1 MSNPYFYHSKKALKM
16 CGICGYYSFKKEIS
30 SKNILAMNNAIRHR
44 GPDDEGFWIS
54 DGFQSESFSGND
66 STRRIKEIFPVLN
79 ETNSKIA
86 LGFRRLSI
94 LDLSEKGH
102 QPMLSDDGK
111 ITITF
116 NGEIYNFKKIRK
128 ELESLGYQ
136 FKSSSDTE
144 VILKSYEEWGTEMF
158 SKFDG
163 MFAIALADLNQSKLI
178 LARDRM
184 GLKPLFH
191 FKNDDVL
198 VWASEIKSILKN
210 EFITPQINWNG
221 VYTNFLFQTTLAP
234 ETCFQD
240 IYSLEPAS
248 FLSLD
253 LNNFK
258 TSEEFYWNFP
268 SVKNENITE
277 DEAVAKVDQ
286 LLSDSV
292 KEQLFADVPV
302 TSMMSGGIDSTLI
315 TAKSKPF
322 KSDIN
327 AFTISYQFSE
337 NEVENASL
345 LAKKIDI
352 DHHVKK
358 VSDDEI
364 LNQLKE
370 NIQHFEEPY
379 SSLEVL
385 MNAAEYAKE
394 LGFKVVLSGNGADE
408 LFAGYSHSLKLNK
421 WLLMRNFNFVRHF
434 IFTNDDFSK
443 KVKNYFSQDDMLDF
457 FRQSQVGMKPLEAK
471 NVFSENIFNLIK
483 TDLKDK
489 KLSETKNYYG
499 LFEYDMKYSLS
510 SHHVFRDDL
519 SAMKYGVEFR
529 YPYLSNDLIDYV
541 SILPEKLR
549 YNGTQNKP
557 LLRKIG
563 EKYLP
568 QEILQMPKRGFSFPL
583 AHFIKTESK
592 VRDFIIENLNSLKK
606 RCFFNADII
615 DEWWNNQ
622 KNEYD
627 CVKIWQLVT
636 FELWYQKY
644 FENH

>member
-1 MSNPYFYHSKKALKM
+1 M
-16 CGICGYYSFKKEIS
+16 CGICGYYSFKNEIS
-30 SKNILAMNNAIRHR
+30 SENILEMNNAIRHR

-54 DGFQSESFSGND
+54 DGLKGESFSGND
-66 STRRIKEIFPVLN
+66 STQKIKEFFPVLN
-79 ETNSKIA
+79 KINSKIA

-94 LDLSEKGH
+94 VDLSEKGH
-102 QPMLSDDGK
+102 QPMLSDDEK

-128 ELESLGYQ
+128 ELEDLDYH
-136 FKSSSDTE
+136 FKSNSDTE
-144 VILKSYEEWGTEMF
+144 VILRSYEEWGTEMF
-158 SKFDG
+158 VRFDG
-163 MFAIALADLNQSKLI
+163 MFAIALVDLEKQKLI
-178 LARDRM
+178 LGRDRV
-184 GLKPLFH
+184 GLKPLFY
-191 FKNDDVL
+191 FKNENAL

-210 EFITPQINWNG
+210 QYIKPEINWNG

-234 ETCFQD
+234 ETCFQN
-240 IYSLEPAS
+240 IFSLEPAS
-248 FLSLD
+248 FLILNLND
-253 LNNFK
+253 L
-258 TSEEFYWNFP
+258 TSSKQFYWNFP
-268 SVKNENITE
+268 TEKLENVTE
-277 DEAVAKVDQ
+277 EEAIAKVDQ
-286 LLSDSV
+286 LLSESV

-315 TAKSKPF
+315 TAKAKPF
-322 KSDIN
+322 KNDIN

-337 NEVENASL
+337 SEVKNASL
-345 LAKKIDI
+345 MAENIDI
-352 DHHVKK
+352 QHAVKK
-358 VSDDEI
+358 VSDEEI

-385 MNAAEYAKE
+385 MNAAEFAKNK
-394 LGFKVVLSGNGADE
+394 GFKVVLSGNGADE

-421 WLLMRNFNFVRHF
+421 WLSMRKFNAIRHF
-434 IFTNDDFSK
+434 IFTNDDFSR

-457 FRQSQVGMKPLEAK
+457 FRQSQVGMKPFEAK
-471 NVFSENIFNLIK
+471 NVLSKDIFNSIH
-483 TDLKDK
+483 TNLKDK
-489 KLSETKNYYG
+489 RLSETKDYEG

-529 YPYLSNDLIDYV
+529 YPYLSNDLIDHV
-541 SILPEKLR
+541 SSLPEKLR
-549 YNGTQNKP
+549 HNGILNKP
-557 LLRKIG
+557 LLRKVA

-568 QEILQMPKRGFSFPL
+568 SEILKMPKRGFSFPL
-583 AHFIKTESK
+583 AHFIKTEPK
-592 VRDFIIENLNSLKK
+592 VRTFIIENLNSLKK
-606 RCFFNADII
+606 REFFNSELI
-615 DEWWNNQ
+615 DEWWNHQ

-644 FENH
+644 FEDQ

>member
-1 MSNPYFYHSKKALKM
+1 M
-16 CGICGYYSFKKEIS
+16 CGICGYYSFKNEIS
-30 SKNILAMNNAIRHR
+30 SENILEMNNAIRHR

-54 DGFQSESFSGND
+54 DGSKGESFSGSD
-66 STRRIKEIFPVLN
+66 STQKIKEVFPVLN
-79 ETNSKIA
+79 KINSKIA

-94 LDLSEKGH
+94 VDLSEKGH
-102 QPMLSDDGK
+102 QPMLSDDKK

-128 ELESLGYQ
+128 ELEALGYD
-136 FKSSSDTE
+136 FKSNSDTE

-158 SKFDG
+158 VRFDG
-163 MFAIALADLNQSKLI
+163 MFAIALIDLEKQKLI
-178 LARDRM
+178 LGRDRV
-184 GLKPLFH
+184 GLKPLFY
-191 FKNDDVL
+191 FKDENAL
-198 VWASEIKSILKN
+198 IWASEIKSILKN
-210 EFITPQINWNG
+210 EYIKPEINWNG

-234 ETCFQD
+234 ETCFQN
-240 IYSLEPAS
+240 IFSLDPAS
-248 FLSLD
+248 FLLFD
-253 LNNFK
+253 LNDF
-258 TSEEFYWNFP
+258 TSSKQFYWNFP
-268 SVKNENITE
+268 TEKLKNVTE
-277 DEAVAKVDQ
+277 EEAVAKVDQ
-286 LLSDSV
+286 LLSESV

-315 TAKSKPF
+315 TAKAKPF
-322 KSDIN
+322 KNDIN

-337 NEVENASL
+337 SEVKNASL
-345 LAKKIDI
+345 MAEKIDI
-352 DHHVKK
+352 QHDVKK
-358 VSDDEI
+358 VSDDEV
-364 LNQLKE
+364 LYQLKE

-385 MNAAEYAKE
+385 MNAAEFAKNK
-394 LGFKVVLSGNGADE
+394 GFKVVLSGNGADE

-421 WLLMRNFNFVRHF
+421 WLSMKKFNAVRHI
-434 IFTNDDFSK
+434 IFTNDDFSR

-457 FRQSQVGMKPLEAK
+457 FRQSQVGMKPFEAK
-471 NVFSENIFNLIK
+471 NIFSDAVFNTVK
-483 TDLKDK
+483 TNLKDK
-489 KLSETKNYYG
+489 KLSETKDYQG

-541 SILPEKLR
+541 SSLPEKLR
-549 YNGTQNKP
+549 YNGIQNKP
-557 LLRKIG
+557 LLRKVA

-568 QEILQMPKRGFSFPL
+568 SEILKMPKRGFSFPL
-583 AHFIKTESK
+583 AHFIKTEPK
-592 VRDFIIENLNSLKK
+592 VREFILENLNSLKK
-606 RCFFNADII
+606 RNFFKSEII

-644 FENH
+644 FENQ

>member
-1 MSNPYFYHSKKALKM
+1 
-16 CGICGYYSFKKEIS
+16 
-30 SKNILAMNNAIRHR
+30 MNNAIRHR

-54 DGFQSESFSGND
+54 DGLHGKPFSGND
-66 STRRIKEIFPVLN
+66 STPQIKETFPVLN

-94 LDLSEKGH
+94 VDLSEKGH
-102 QPMLSDDGK
+102 QPMLSDDEK

-128 ELESLGYQ
+128 ELEALGYH
-136 FKSSSDTE
+136 FKSNSDTE
-144 VILKSYEEWGTEMF
+144 VILKSYKEWGTEMF
-158 SKFDG
+158 AQFDG
-163 MFAIALADLNQSKLI
+163 MFAIALVDLEKQKLI
-178 LARDRM
+178 LGRDRV
-184 GLKPLFH
+184 GLKPLFY
-191 FKNDDVL
+191 FKNENAL

-210 EFITPQINWNG
+210 EYIKPEINWNG

-234 ETCFQD
+234 ETCFQN
-240 IYSLEPAS
+240 IFSLEPAS
-248 FLSLD
+248 FLLFD
-253 LNNFK
+253 LNNF
-258 TSEEFYWNFP
+258 TSLKQFYWNFP
-268 SVKNENITE
+268 TEKLKNVTE
-277 DEAVAKVDQ
+277 EEAVAKVDK
-286 LLSDSV
+286 LLSESV
-292 KEQLFADVPV
+292 EEQLFADVPV

-315 TAKSKPF
+315 TAKAKPF
-322 KSDIN
+322 KNDIN

-337 NEVENASL
+337 SEVKNAAL
-345 LAKKIDI
+345 MAKKNDI
-352 DHHVKK
+352 RHEVKK
-358 VSDDEI
+358 VSDEEI

-385 MNAAEYAKE
+385 MNAAEFAKNK
-394 LGFKVVLSGNGADE
+394 GFKVVLSGNGADE

-421 WLLMRNFNFVRHF
+421 WLSMKKFNAVRYF

-457 FRQSQVGMKPLEAK
+457 FRQSQVGMKPFEAK
-471 NVFSENIFNLIK
+471 SIFSDAVFNTIK
-483 TDLKDK
+483 TNLKDS
-489 KLSETKNYYG
+489 KLSETKDYQG

-519 SAMKYGVEFR
+519 SAMKYSVEFR
-529 YPYLSNDLIDYV
+529 YPYLSNNLIDYV
-541 SILPEKLR
+541 SSLPEKLR
-549 YNGTQNKP
+549 YNGILNKP
-557 LLRKIG
+557 LLRKVA

-568 QEILQMPKRGFSFPL
+568 SEILKMPKRGFSFPL
-583 AHFIKTESK
+583 AHFIKTELK
-592 VRDFIIENLNSLKK
+592 VKTFIIENLNSLKK
-606 RCFFNADII
+606 RNFFNSEVI
-615 DEWWNNQ
+615 DEWWNHQ

-627 CVKIWQLVT
+627 YVKIWQLVT

>member
-1 MSNPYFYHSKKALKM
+1 M
-16 CGICGYYSFKKEIS
+16 CGICGYYSFKNEIS
-30 SKNILAMNNAIRHR
+30 SENILEMNNAIRHR

-54 DGFQSESFSGND
+54 DGSKGESFSGND
-66 STRRIKEIFPVLN
+66 STKKIKETFPVLN
-79 ETNSKIA
+79 ESSSKIA

-94 LDLSEKGH
+94 VDLSEKGH
-102 QPMLSDDGK
+102 QPMLSDDEK

-128 ELESLGYQ
+128 ELESLGYH
-136 FKSSSDTE
+136 FKSNSDTE

-158 SKFDG
+158 PRFDG
-163 MFAIALADLNQSKLI
+163 MFAIALIDLEKQKLI
-178 LARDRM
+178 LGRDRI
-184 GLKPLFH
+184 GLKPLFY
-191 FKNDDVL
+191 FKDENAL
-198 VWASEIKSILKN
+198 IWASEIKSILKN
-210 EFITPQINWNG
+210 QYIKPEINWNG

-234 ETCFQD
+234 ETCFQN
-240 IYSLEPAS
+240 IFSLEPAS
-248 FLSLD
+248 FLILD
-253 LNNFK
+253 LNDFTFSK
-258 TSEEFYWNFP
+258 QFYWNFP
-268 SVKNENITE
+268 TEELENVTE
-277 DEAVAKVDQ
+277 EEAVGKVDQ
-286 LLSDSV
+286 LLSESV
-292 KEQLFADVPV
+292 EEQLFADVPV

-315 TAKSKPF
+315 TAKAKPF
-322 KSDIN
+322 KNDIN

-337 NEVENASL
+337 SEVKNASL
-345 LAKKIDI
+345 MAEKIDI
-352 DHHVKK
+352 QHNIKK

-385 MNAAEYAKE
+385 MNAAEFAKNK
-394 LGFKVVLSGNGADE
+394 GFKVVLSGNGADE

-421 WLLMRNFNFVRHF
+421 WLSMKKFNAVRHF
-434 IFTNDDFSK
+434 IFTNDDFSR

-457 FRQSQVGMKPLEAK
+457 FRQSQVGMKPFEAK
-471 NVFSENIFNLIK
+471 NVFSNAVFNTVK
-483 TDLKDK
+483 TNLKDK
-489 KLSETKNYYG
+489 KLSETKDYQG

-541 SILPEKLR
+541 SSLPEKLR
-549 YNGTQNKP
+549 YNGVQNKP
-557 LLRKIG
+557 LLRKVA

-568 QEILQMPKRGFSFPL
+568 SEILKMPKRGFSFPL
-583 AHFIKTESK
+583 AHFIKTEPK
-592 VRDFIIENLNSLKK
+592 VRTFIIENLNSLKK
-606 RCFFNADII
+606 RNFFNSELI
-615 DEWWNNQ
+615 DEWWNHQ

-644 FENH
+644 FENQ

>member
-1 MSNPYFYHSKKALKM
+1 M

-30 SKNILAMNNAIRHR
+30 SKNILEMNNAIRHR

-54 DGFQSESFSGND
+54 DGFSSESFSGND
-66 STRRIKEIFPVLN
+66 STQKIKETFPVLN
-79 ETNSKIA
+79 ENSSKIA

-102 QPMLSDDGK
+102 QPMLSDDEK

-128 ELESLGYQ
+128 ELEDLNYEFESN
-136 FKSSSDTE
+136 SDTE
-144 VILKSYEEWGTEMF
+144 VILKSYEEWGTKMF

-163 MFAIALADLNQSKLI
+163 MFAIALIDLDKQKLI

-184 GLKPLFH
+184 GLKPLFY

-210 EFITPQINWNG
+210 EFIKPEINWNG

-234 ETCFQD
+234 ETCFQN

-253 LNNFK
+253 LNSLK
-258 TSEEFYWNFP
+258 TSKEFYWNFTT
-268 SVKNENITE
+268 VKNENITE
-277 DEAVAKVDQ
+277 EEAVTRVDQ
-286 LLSDSV
+286 LLSESV

-315 TAKSKPF
+315 TAKSKPY

-337 NEVENASL
+337 TEVENALL
-345 LAKKIDI
+345 LAEKIDI
-352 DHHVKK
+352 SHHIKK

-385 MNAAEYAKE
+385 MNAAEFAKN

-421 WLLMRNFNFVRHF
+421 WLSMRNFNFVRHF
-434 IFTNDDFSK
+434 IFTNDNFSRK
-443 KVKNYFSQDDMLDF
+443 LKNYFSQDNMLDF
-457 FRQSQVGMKPLEAK
+457 FRQSQVGMKPFEAK
-471 NVFSENIFNLIK
+471 SVFSKNIFNSIQ

-489 KLSETKNYYG
+489 KLSGSNDYQG

-541 SILPEKLR
+541 SSLPEKLR
-549 YNGTQNKP
+549 YNGVQNKP
-557 LLRKIG
+557 LLRKVAK
-563 EKYLP
+563 EYLP
-568 QEILQMPKRGFSFPL
+568 SEILQMPKRGFSFPL
-583 AHFIKTESK
+583 AHFIKTEPK
-592 VRDFIIENLNSLKK
+592 VRAFIIENLNSLKK
-606 RCFFNADII
+606 RNFFNSNII
-615 DEWWNNQ
+615 DEWWSNQ

>member
-1 MSNPYFYHSKKALKM
+1 M
-16 CGICGYYSFKKEIS
+16 CGICGYYSFKNEIS
-30 SKNILAMNNAIRHR
+30 SENILEMNSAIRHR

-54 DGFQSESFSGND
+54 DGSKGESFSGSD
-66 STRRIKEIFPVLN
+66 STKKIKETFPVLN
-79 ETNSKIA
+79 KTNSKIA

-94 LDLSEKGH
+94 VDLSEKGH
-102 QPMLSDDGK
+102 QPMLSDDEK

-128 ELESLGYQ
+128 ELEDLDYH
-136 FKSSSDTE
+136 FKSNSDTE

-158 SKFDG
+158 PRFDG
-163 MFAIALADLNQSKLI
+163 MFAIALVDLEKQKLI
-178 LARDRM
+178 LGRDRV
-184 GLKPLFH
+184 GLKPLFY
-191 FKNDDVL
+191 FKNENAL
-198 VWASEIKSILKN
+198 IWASEIKSILKN
-210 EFITPQINWNG
+210 QYIIPEINWNG

-234 ETCFQD
+234 ETCFKN
-240 IYSLEPAS
+240 IFSLDPAS
-248 FLSLD
+248 FLILD
-253 LNNFK
+253 LNDFTFSK
-258 TSEEFYWNFP
+258 QFYWNFP
-268 SVKNENITE
+268 TEKLENVTE
-277 DEAVAKVDQ
+277 EEAVAKVDG
-286 LLSDSV
+286 LLAESI
-292 KEQLFADVPV
+292 KEQLFADVLV

-315 TAKSKPF
+315 TAKAKPF
-322 KSDIN
+322 KNDIN

-337 NEVENASL
+337 SEVKNASL
-345 LAKKIDI
+345 MAEKIDI
-352 DHHVKK
+352 QHDVKK
-358 VSDDEI
+358 VSDEEI

-385 MNAAEYAKE
+385 MNAAEFAKNK
-394 LGFKVVLSGNGADE
+394 GFKVVLSGNGADE

-421 WLLMRNFNFVRHF
+421 WLSMRKFNAVRHF
-434 IFTNDDFSK
+434 IFTNDDFSR

-471 NVFSENIFNLIK
+471 SIFSDAVFNTIK
-483 TDLKDK
+483 TNLKDK
-489 KLSETKNYYG
+489 KLSETKDYHG

-541 SILPEKLR
+541 SSLPEKLR
-549 YNGTQNKP
+549 YNGIQNKP
-557 LLRKIG
+557 LLRKVADQ
-563 EKYLP
+563 YLP
-568 QEILQMPKRGFSFPL
+568 SEILKMPKRGFSFPL

-592 VRDFIIENLNSLKK
+592 VREFIIENLNSLKK
-606 RCFFNADII
+606 RNFFNSEVI

-627 CVKIWQLVT
+627 FVKIWQLVT

>member
-1 MSNPYFYHSKKALKM
+1 M
-16 CGICGYYSFKKEIS
+16 CGICGYYSFRKEIS
-30 SKNILAMNNAIRHR
+30 SKNILEMNNAIRHR

-54 DGFQSESFSGND
+54 DGFYGKSFSGKD
-66 STRRIKEIFPVLN
+66 SIQKIKETFPVLN
-79 ETNSKIA
+79 EFSSKIA

-102 QPMLSDDGK
+102 QPMLSDNDK

-116 NGEIYNFKKIRK
+116 NGEIYNFKKLRK
-128 ELESLGYQ
+128 ELEILGYH
-136 FKSSSDTE
+136 FKSNSDTE

-158 SKFDG
+158 SRFDG
-163 MFAIALADLNQSKLI
+163 MFAIALVDLEKQKLI
-178 LARDRM
+178 LGRDRV
-184 GLKPLFH
+184 GLKPLFY
-191 FKNDDVL
+191 FKNENVL

-210 EFITPQINWNG
+210 EYIKPEINWNG

-234 ETCFQD
+234 ETCFQN
-240 IYSLEPAS
+240 IFSLDPAS
-248 FLSLD
+248 FLVLD
-253 LNNFK
+253 LNDFSISK
-258 TSEEFYWNFP
+258 QLYWNFP
-268 SVKNENITE
+268 TKKIENITAE
-277 DEAVAKVDQ
+277 EAAAKVDG
-286 LLSDSV
+286 LLAESI

-315 TAKSKPF
+315 TAKAKPF

-337 NEVENASL
+337 SEVKNASL
-345 LAKKIDI
+345 MAEKIDI
-352 DHHVKK
+352 QHDVKK
-358 VSDDEI
+358 VSDEEI

-370 NIQHFEEPY
+370 NVQHFEEPY

-385 MNAAEYAKE
+385 MNAAEFAKNK
-394 LGFKVVLSGNGADE
+394 GFKVVLSGNGADE
-408 LFAGYSHSLKLNK
+408 LFAGYSHSIKLNK
-421 WLLMRNFNFVRHF
+421 WLSMRKFNAVRHF
-434 IFTNDDFSK
+434 IFTNDDFSR

-457 FRQSQVGMKPLEAK
+457 FRQSQVGMKPFEAK
-471 NVFSENIFNLIK
+471 SIFSDVVFNTIK
-483 TDLKDK
+483 TNLKDK
-489 KLSETKNYYG
+489 KLSETKDYQG

-541 SILPEKLR
+541 SSLPEKLR
-549 YNGTQNKP
+549 YNGIKNKP
-557 LLRKIG
+557 LLRKVADQ
-563 EKYLP
+563 YLP
-568 QEILQMPKRGFSFPL
+568 AEILKMPKRGFSFPL
-583 AHFIKTESK
+583 AHFIKTEPK
-592 VRDFIIENLNSLKK
+592 VREFILENLNSLKK
-606 RCFFNADII
+606 RNFFKPEII
-615 DEWWNNQ
+615 DQWWNNE

-644 FENH
+644 FENQ

>member
-1 MSNPYFYHSKKALKM
+1 M
-16 CGICGYYSFKKEIS
+16 CGICGYYSFKNEIS
-30 SKNILAMNNAIRHR
+30 SENILEMNNAINHR

-54 DGFQSESFSGND
+54 DGFHGQSFSGND
-66 STRRIKEIFPVLN
+66 STQKIKEIFPVLN

-94 LDLSEKGH
+94 VDLSEKGH
-102 QPMLSDDGK
+102 QPMLSDDEK

-128 ELESLGYQ
+128 ELEGLGYQ
-136 FKSSSDTE
+136 FKSNSDTE

-158 SKFDG
+158 ARFDG
-163 MFAIALADLNQSKLI
+163 MFAIALIDLDKKKLI
-178 LARDRM
+178 LARDRV
-184 GLKPLFH
+184 GLKPLFY
-191 FKNDDVL
+191 FKNENVL

-210 EFITPQINWNG
+210 EYIKPEINWNG

-234 ETCFQD
+234 ETCFQN
-240 IYSLEPAS
+240 IFSLEPAS
-248 FLSLD
+248 FLLFD
-253 LNNFK
+253 LNDL
-258 TSEEFYWNFP
+258 TSSKHFYWNFP
-268 SVKNENITE
+268 NEKLENVTE
-277 DEAVAKVDQ
+277 EEAVAKVDQ
-286 LLSDSV
+286 LLSESV

-315 TAKSKPF
+315 TAKAKPF
-322 KSDIN
+322 KNDIN

-337 NEVENASL
+337 SEVKNASL
-345 LAKKIDI
+345 MAEKINIQHD
-352 DHHVKK
+352 VKK
-358 VSDDEI
+358 VSDEEV

-385 MNAAEYAKE
+385 MNAAEFAKKE
-394 LGFKVVLSGNGADE
+394 GFKVVLSGNGADE

-421 WLLMRNFNFVRHF
+421 WLSMKNFNFIRHF
-434 IFTNDDFSK
+434 IFTNNGFSR
-443 KVKNYFSQDDMLDF
+443 KVKNYFSQDNMLDF
-457 FRQSQVGMKPLEAK
+457 FRQSQVGMKPFEAK
-471 NVFSENIFNLIK
+471 NIFSKDIFNSIQ
-483 TDLKDK
+483 TNLKDK
-489 KLSETKNYYG
+489 KLSETKDYEG

-519 SAMKYGVEFR
+519 SAMKFGVEFR
-529 YPYLSNDLIDYV
+529 YPYLSNELIDYV
-541 SILPEKLR
+541 SALPEKLR
-549 YNGTQNKP
+549 YNGIQNKP
-557 LLRKIG
+557 LLRKVA
-563 EKYLP
+563 EKYVHPEVLK
-568 QEILQMPKRGFSFPL
+568 MPKRGFSFPL
-583 AHFIKTESK
+583 AHFIKTEPK
-592 VRDFIIENLNSLKK
+592 IREFILENLNSLKK
-606 RCFFNADII
+606 RDFFKSEVI

>member
-1 MSNPYFYHSKKALKM
+1 M
-16 CGICGYYSFKKEIS
+16 CGICGYYSFKNEIS
-30 SKNILAMNNAIRHR
+30 SENILEMNNAIRHR

-54 DGFQSESFSGND
+54 DGLKGESFSGND
-66 STRRIKEIFPVLN
+66 STKKIKETFPVLN
-79 ETNSKIA
+79 KTNSKIA

-94 LDLSEKGH
+94 VDLSEKGH
-102 QPMLSDDGK
+102 QPMLSDDEK

-128 ELESLGYQ
+128 ELEDLGYH
-136 FKSSSDTE
+136 FKSNSDTE

-158 SKFDG
+158 PKFDG
-163 MFAIALADLNQSKLI
+163 MFAIALVDLEKQKLI
-178 LARDRM
+178 LGRDRI
-184 GLKPLFH
+184 GLKPLFY
-191 FKNDDVL
+191 FKDENAL
-198 VWASEIKSILKN
+198 IWASEIKSILKN
-210 EFITPQINWNG
+210 EYIKPEINWNG

-234 ETCFQD
+234 ETCFQN
-240 IYSLEPAS
+240 IFSLDPAS
-248 FLSLD
+248 FLLFD
-253 LNNFK
+253 LNDF
-258 TSEEFYWNFP
+258 TSSKQFYWNFP
-268 SVKNENITE
+268 TEKSANITE
-277 DEAVAKVDQ
+277 EEAVAKVDQ
-286 LLSDSV
+286 LLSESV

-315 TAKSKPF
+315 TAKAKPF
-322 KSDIN
+322 KNDIN

-337 NEVENASL
+337 SEVKNASL
-345 LAKKIDI
+345 MAEKIDI
-352 DHHVKK
+352 QHNVKK
-358 VSDDEI
+358 VSDEEI

-385 MNAAEYAKE
+385 MNAAEFAKNK
-394 LGFKVVLSGNGADE
+394 GFKVVLSGNGADE

-421 WLLMRNFNFVRHF
+421 WLSMKKFNAIRHF
-434 IFTNDDFSK
+434 IFTNDDFSR

-457 FRQSQVGMKPLEAK
+457 FRQSQVGMKPFEAK
-471 NVFSENIFNLIK
+471 NVFSDAVFNTVK
-483 TDLKDK
+483 TNLKDK
-489 KLSETKNYYG
+489 KLSETKDYQG

-541 SILPEKLR
+541 SSLPEKLR
-549 YNGTQNKP
+549 YNGIQNKP
-557 LLRKIG
+557 LLRKVA

-568 QEILQMPKRGFSFPL
+568 SEILKMPKRGFSFPL
-583 AHFIKTESK
+583 AHFIKTEPK
-592 VRDFIIENLNSLKK
+592 VREFIFENLNSLKK
-606 RCFFNADII
+606 RNFFKSEII

-644 FENH
+644 FENQ

>member
-1 MSNPYFYHSKKALKM
+1 M
-16 CGICGYYSFKKEIS
+16 CGICGYYSFRKEIS
-30 SKNILAMNNAIRHR
+30 SKNILEMNNAIRHR

-54 DGFQSESFSGND
+54 DGLKGESFSGND
-66 STRRIKEIFPVLN
+66 STQKIKETFPVLN
-79 ETNSKIA
+79 EFSSKIA

-102 QPMLSDDGK
+102 QPMLSDDEK

-128 ELESLGYQ
+128 ELEDLGYH
-136 FKSSSDTE
+136 FKSNSDTE

-158 SKFDG
+158 ARFDG
-163 MFAIALADLNQSKLI
+163 MFAIALVDLEKQKLI
-178 LARDRM
+178 LGRDRM
-184 GLKPLFH
+184 GLKPLFY
-191 FKNDDVL
+191 FKNENAL

-210 EFITPQINWNG
+210 EYIKPEINWNG

-234 ETCFQD
+234 ETCFQN
-240 IYSLEPAS
+240 IFSLDPAS
-248 FLSLD
+248 FLVLD
-253 LNNFK
+253 LNDFSISK
-258 TSEEFYWNFP
+258 QLYWNFP
-268 SVKNENITE
+268 TKKIENIMAE
-277 DEAVAKVDQ
+277 EAAAKVDG
-286 LLSDSV
+286 LLAESI

-315 TAKSKPF
+315 TAKAKPF

-337 NEVENASL
+337 SEVKNASL
-345 LAKKIDI
+345 MAEKIDI
-352 DHHVKK
+352 QHDVKK
-358 VSDDEI
+358 VSDEEI
-364 LNQLKE
+364 LDQLRE

-385 MNAAEYAKE
+385 MNAAEFAKNK
-394 LGFKVVLSGNGADE
+394 GFKVVLSGNGADE

-421 WLLMRNFNFVRHF
+421 WLSMRKFNAVRHF
-434 IFTNDDFSK
+434 IFTNDDFSR

-457 FRQSQVGMKPLEAK
+457 FRQSQVGMKPFEAK
-471 NVFSENIFNLIK
+471 NVFSKDIFRSIHTNLK
-483 TDLKDK
+483 YK
-489 KLSETKNYYG
+489 KLSETKDYQG

-529 YPYLSNDLIDYV
+529 YPYLSNALIDYV
-541 SILPEKLR
+541 SSLPEKLR
-549 YNGTQNKP
+549 YNGIQNKP
-557 LLRKIG
+557 LLK
-563 EKYLP
+563 KVADQYLP
-568 QEILQMPKRGFSFPL
+568 SEILKMPKRGFSFPL
-583 AHFIKTESK
+583 AHFIKTEPK
-592 VRDFIIENLNSLKK
+592 VRTFIIENLNRLKK
-606 RCFFNADII
+606 RNFFKPEII
-615 DEWWNNQ
+615 DQWWNNQ

-644 FENH
+644 FENQ

>member
-1 MSNPYFYHSKKALKM
+1 
-16 CGICGYYSFKKEIS
+16 
-30 SKNILAMNNAIRHR
+30 MNNAIRHR

-54 DGFQSESFSGND
+54 NGSKGESFSGND
-66 STRRIKEIFPVLN
+66 STQKIKKTFPVLN
-79 ETNSKIA
+79 EFSSKIA

-102 QPMLSDDGK
+102 QPMLSDNEK

-116 NGEIYNFKKIRK
+116 NGEIYNFKKIRQ
-128 ELESLGYQ
+128 ELKSLGYH
-136 FKSSSDTE
+136 FKSNSDTE
-144 VILKSYEEWGTEMF
+144 VILKSYEEWGREMF
-158 SKFDG
+158 TRFDG
-163 MFAIALADLNQSKLI
+163 MFAIALVDLEKQKLI
-178 LARDRM
+178 LGRDRV
-184 GLKPLFH
+184 GLKPLFY
-191 FKNDDVL
+191 FKNENAL
-198 VWASEIKSILKN
+198 IWASEIKSILKN
-210 EFITPQINWNG
+210 EYIKPEINWNG

-234 ETCFQD
+234 ETCFKN
-240 IYSLEPAS
+240 IFSLDPAS
-248 FLSLD
+248 FLILD
-253 LNNFK
+253 LNDFTFSK
-258 TSEEFYWNFP
+258 QFYWNFP
-268 SVKNENITE
+268 TEKLENVTE
-277 DEAVAKVDQ
+277 EEAAAKVDG
-286 LLSDSV
+286 LLTESI
-292 KEQLFADVPV
+292 KEQLFAHVPV

-315 TAKSKPF
+315 TAKAKPF
-322 KSDIN
+322 KNDIN

-337 NEVENASL
+337 SEVKNASL
-345 LAKKIDI
+345 IAEKIDI
-352 DHHVKK
+352 QHDVKK
-358 VSDDEI
+358 VSDEEI

-385 MNAAEYAKE
+385 MNAAEFAKNR
-394 LGFKVVLSGNGADE
+394 GFKVVLSGNGADE

-421 WLLMRNFNFVRHF
+421 WLSMRKFNAVRHF
-434 IFTNDDFSK
+434 IFTNDDFSR

-457 FRQSQVGMKPLEAK
+457 FRQSQVGMKPFETK
-471 NVFSENIFNLIK
+471 SIFSDAIFNTIK
-483 TDLKDK
+483 TNLKDK
-489 KLSETKNYYG
+489 KLSETKDYHG

-541 SILPEKLR
+541 SSLPEKIR
-549 YNGTQNKP
+549 YNGIQNKP
-557 LLRKIG
+557 LLRKVA

-568 QEILQMPKRGFSFPL
+568 SEILKMPKRGFSFPL

-592 VRDFIIENLNSLKK
+592 MREFIIENLNSLKK
-606 RCFFNADII
+606 RNFFNSEVI
-615 DEWWNNQ
+615 DTWWNHQ

-644 FENH
+644 FANH

>member
-1 MSNPYFYHSKKALKM
+1 M
-16 CGICGYYSFKKEIS
+16 CGICGYYSFKNEIS
-30 SKNILAMNNAIRHR
+30 SENILEMNNAIRHR

-54 DGFQSESFSGND
+54 DGSKGKSFSGND
-66 STRRIKEIFPVLN
+66 STQKIKEVFPVLN
-79 ETNSKIA
+79 KTNSKIA

-94 LDLSEKGH
+94 VDLSEKGH
-102 QPMLSDDGK
+102 QPMLSDDEK

-128 ELESLGYQ
+128 ELEDLGYH
-136 FKSSSDTE
+136 FKSNSDTE

-158 SKFDG
+158 PKFDG
-163 MFAIALADLNQSKLI
+163 MFAIALVDLEKQKLI
-178 LARDRM
+178 LGRDRV
-184 GLKPLFH
+184 GLKPLFYL
-191 FKNDDVL
+191 KNENAL

-210 EFITPQINWNG
+210 EYIKPEINWNG

-234 ETCFQD
+234 ETCFQN
-240 IYSLEPAS
+240 IFSLEPAS
-248 FLSLD
+248 FLLFD
-253 LNNFK
+253 LNNL
-258 TSEEFYWNFP
+258 TSSKHFYWNFP
-268 SVKNENITE
+268 TE
-277 DEAVAKVDQ
+277 KLESISEEEAVEKVDQ
-286 LLSDSV
+286 LLSESV

-315 TAKSKPF
+315 TAKAKPF
-322 KSDIN
+322 KNDIN

-337 NEVENASL
+337 SEVKNASL
-345 LAKKIDI
+345 MAKKIDI
-352 DHHVKK
+352 QHDVKK
-358 VSDDEI
+358 VADEEI

-379 SSLEVL
+379 SGLEVL
-385 MNAAEYAKE
+385 MNAAEFAKNK
-394 LGFKVVLSGNGADE
+394 GFKVVLSGNGADE

-421 WLLMRNFNFVRHF
+421 WLSMKNFNFIRHF
-434 IFTNDDFSK
+434 IFTNDDFSR

-457 FRQSQVGMKPLEAK
+457 FRQSQVAMKPFEAK
-471 NVFSENIFNLIK
+471 NVFSDAIFNTVK
-483 TDLKDK
+483 TNLKDK
-489 KLSETKNYYG
+489 KLPEAKDYQG

-529 YPYLSNDLIDYV
+529 YPYLSNNLIDYV
-541 SILPEKLR
+541 SALPEKLR
-549 YNGTQNKP
+549 YNGIQNKP
-557 LLRKIG
+557 LLRKVA

-568 QEILQMPKRGFSFPL
+568 SEILKMPKRGFSFPL
-583 AHFIKTESK
+583 AHFIKTEPK
-592 VRDFIIENLNSLKK
+592 VRAFILENLNSLKK
-606 RCFFNADII
+606 RNFFKPEVI

>member
-1 MSNPYFYHSKKALKM
+1 M

-30 SKNILAMNNAIRHR
+30 SKNILEMNNAIRHR
-44 GPDDEGFWIS
+44 GPDDEGFWVS
-54 DGFQSESFSGND
+54 DGFNSESFSGND
-66 STRRIKEIFPVLN
+66 STQKIKETFSVLN
-79 ETNSKIA
+79 ENSSKIA

-116 NGEIYNFKKIRK
+116 NGEIYNFKQIRK
-128 ELESLGYQ
+128 ELEDLSYT
-136 FKSSSDTE
+136 FKSNSDTE

-158 SKFDG
+158 SKFNG
-163 MFAIALADLNQSKLI
+163 MFAIALIDLDKQKLI

-184 GLKPLFH
+184 GLKPLFY

-210 EFITPQINWNG
+210 EFIKPEINWNG

-234 ETCFQD
+234 ETCFQN

-253 LNNFK
+253 LNSLK
-258 TSEEFYWNFP
+258 TSKEFYWNFP
-268 SVKNENITE
+268 AVKNENITE
-277 DEAVAKVDQ
+277 KEAVAKVDE
-286 LLSDSV
+286 LLSESV

-315 TAKSKPF
+315 TVKSKPY
-322 KSDIN
+322 KNDIN

-337 NEVENASL
+337 TEVENASL
-345 LAKKIDI
+345 LANKIDI

-421 WLLMRNFNFVRHF
+421 WLSMRNFNFVRHF
-434 IFTNDDFSK
+434 IFTNDNFSR

-457 FRQSQVGMKPLEAK
+457 FRQSQVGMKPFEAK
-471 NVFSENIFNLIK
+471 SIFSKNIFNSIQ
-483 TDLKDK
+483 TNFKDK
-489 KLSETKNYYG
+489 KLSESKDYQG

-541 SILPEKLR
+541 SSLPAKFR
-549 YNGTQNKP
+549 YNGIQNKP
-557 LLRKIG
+557 LLRKIAK
-563 EKYLP
+563 EYLP
-568 QEILQMPKRGFSFPL
+568 SEILQMPKRGFSFPL
-583 AHFIKTESK
+583 AHFIKTEPK
-592 VRDFIIENLNSLKK
+592 VRAFIIGNLNSLKK
-606 RCFFNADII
+606 RNFFNSNII
-615 DEWWNNQ
+615 DEWWSNQ
-622 KNEYD
+622 KSEYD

>member
-1 MSNPYFYHSKKALKM
+1 M
-16 CGICGYYSFKKEIS
+16 CGICGYYSFKNEIS
-30 SKNILAMNNAIRHR
+30 SENILEMNNAIRHR

-54 DGFQSESFSGND
+54 DGLKGESFSGND
-66 STRRIKEIFPVLN
+66 STQKIKEAFPVLN
-79 ETNSKIA
+79 KINSKIA

-94 LDLSEKGH
+94 VDLSEKGH
-102 QPMLSDDGK
+102 QPMLSDDEK

-128 ELESLGYQ
+128 ELEDLDYH
-136 FKSSSDTE
+136 FKSNSDTE

-158 SKFDG
+158 PKFDG
-163 MFAIALADLNQSKLI
+163 MFAIALIDLEKQKLI
-178 LARDRM
+178 LGRDRI
-184 GLKPLFH
+184 GLKPLFY
-191 FKNDDVL
+191 FKNENAL

-210 EFITPQINWNG
+210 EYIKPEINWNG

-234 ETCFQD
+234 ETCFQN
-240 IYSLEPAS
+240 IFSLEPAS
-248 FLSLD
+248 FLVLD
-253 LNNFK
+253 LNDF
-258 TSEEFYWNFP
+258 TSSKQFYWNFP
-268 SVKNENITE
+268 TEKLENVTE
-277 DEAVAKVDQ
+277 EEAAAKVDG
-286 LLSDSV
+286 LLSESV

-315 TAKSKPF
+315 TAKAKPY
-322 KSDIN
+322 KNDIN

-337 NEVENASL
+337 SEVKNASL
-345 LAKKIDI
+345 MAEKIDI
-352 DHHVKK
+352 QHNVKK

-385 MNAAEYAKE
+385 MNAAEFAKDK
-394 LGFKVVLSGNGADE
+394 GFKVVLSGNGADE

-421 WLLMRNFNFVRHF
+421 WLSMKKFNAVRHF
-434 IFTNDDFSK
+434 IFTNDDFSR

-457 FRQSQVGMKPLEAK
+457 FRQSQVGMKPFEAK
-471 NVFSENIFNLIK
+471 NVFSDAVFNTVK
-483 TDLKDK
+483 TNLKDK
-489 KLSETKNYYG
+489 KLSETKDYQG

-541 SILPEKLR
+541 SSLPEKLR
-549 YNGTQNKP
+549 YNGVQNKP
-557 LLRKIG
+557 LLRKVA

-568 QEILQMPKRGFSFPL
+568 SEILKMPKRGFSFPL
-583 AHFIKTESK
+583 AHFTKTEPK
-592 VRDFIIENLNSLKK
+592 VRTFIIENLNSLKK
-606 RCFFNADII
+606 RNFFNSELI
-615 DEWWNNQ
+615 DEWWNHQ

-644 FENH
+644 FENQ